1 MDTKKQMSFLCV
13 KLLLFILVI
22 NFSSSYQLRNLQTS
36 PTTPQTEGPGN
47 STVPNLPP
55 KQKKSGLSTGGICA
69 VVIPC
74 AALLLGVA
82 GLSLFLGGSSAAA
95 AGTGAGAGTLG
106 LGAPMQNI
114 NYIDTSLNKFQ
125 PVPQQVQVVQ
135 PVQPVQVVETV
146 TQPVQVETVVQPVQ
160 PVQVVTEVQPVP

>member
-95 AGTGAGAGTLG
+95 AGTGAGTVG

-146 TQPVQVETVVQPVQ
+146 TQPVQVVETVAQPVQ